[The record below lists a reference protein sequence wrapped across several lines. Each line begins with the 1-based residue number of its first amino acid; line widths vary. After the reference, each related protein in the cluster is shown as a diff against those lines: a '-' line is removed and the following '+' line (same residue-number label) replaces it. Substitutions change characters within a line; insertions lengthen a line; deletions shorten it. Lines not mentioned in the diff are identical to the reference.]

1 MKTVLTI
8 AGTDPSGGAGLQA
21 DLKTFAAHGVYGM
34 GVVTALVAQNTRG
47 VTAVE
52 KISRQMLEAQLEAV
66 FSDIFPDAVK
76 IGMIR
81 DDESVATIAAILKKY
96 RPKNVVLDTV
106 MVSSSGH
113 RLLKSGAERGLTRDL
128 IPLCDLITPNLPET
142 EALCGFPIRSA
153 TDADR
158 AAREIA
164 RRYAGAILIK
174 GGHSAGNACDDILY
188 FRDERMVFEGR
199 RVETKNAHGTGCA
212 LSAAIASNLAQ
223 GSTLPDAV
231 REAKDF
237 VTGALSWGLSLGHGN
252 GPIHHGWRT
261 KPDGRLT

>member
-34 GVVTALVAQNTRG
+34 GVVTALVAQNTLG

-52 KISRQMLEAQLEAV
+52 KIGRMMLDAQLEAV
-66 FSDIFPDAVK
+66 FGDIFPDAVK

-81 DDESVATIAAILKKY
+81 EPESVAAIAAILKKY

-113 RLLKSGAERGLTRDL
+113 RLLESGAERGLIRDL
-128 IPLCDLITPNLPET
+128 IPLCDLITPNLPEAET
-142 EALCGFPIRSA
+142 LCGFPIRSA

-174 GGHSAGNACDDILY
+174 GGHSAGDACDDILY
-188 FRDERMVFEGR
+188 LRNERIVFEGH
-199 RVETKNAHGTGCA
+199 RVHTKNTHGTGCT
-212 LSAAIASNLAQ
+212 LSAAIAANLAL
-223 GSTLPDAV
+223 GLNIPDAV
-231 REAKDF
+231 CEAKDY

-261 KPDGRLT
+261 EPDGRFT